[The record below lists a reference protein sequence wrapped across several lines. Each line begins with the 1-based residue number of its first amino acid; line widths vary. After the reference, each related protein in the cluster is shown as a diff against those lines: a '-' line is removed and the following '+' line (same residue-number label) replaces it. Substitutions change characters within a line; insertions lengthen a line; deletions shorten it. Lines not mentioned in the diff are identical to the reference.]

1 MKKII
6 NIILFVLL
14 STPVFSQTEL
24 DMLVLKK
31 INEYRVSNGLNKLQF
46 LSVGFDAAEHHSNY
60 LAEIED
66 VRHDE
71 DNNETSSPKRRLSYY
86 GSGYTGWV
94 GENCLDIED
103 RDKSIEYK
111 ANHMVNL
118 WSNSP
123 KHNANMLNKN
133 FKYGAVSCVNYSG
146 VFSDGE
152 KYKRTVVTFIG
163 WN

>member
-6 NIILFVLL
+6 NFVLFVLL

-31 INEYRVSNGLNKLQF
+31 INEHRVSNGLNKLQF

-60 LAEIED
+60 LAEIKD

-71 DNNETSSPKRRLSYY
+71 DNYETSSPTKRLGYY
-86 GSGYTGWV
+86 GSGYTGLV
-94 GENCLDIED
+94 GENCTEISD
-103 RDKSIEYK
+103 RNKSIEYQATK
-111 ANHMVNL
+111 IFNDWL
-118 WSNSP
+118 NSSG
-123 KHNANMLNKN
+123 HNKIMLTKN
-133 FKYGAVSCVNYSG
+133 FKYGAVSCVKYSG
-146 VFSDGE
+146 VYNDGE
-152 KYKRTVVTFIG
+152 KYKSIVATFIT

>member
-1 MKKII
+1 MRAFFC
-6 NIILFVLL
+6 LLVSVLL
-14 STPVFSQTEL
+14 NNYIFSQTEL

-31 INEYRVSNGLNKLQF
+31 INEHRVSNGLDELQF

-60 LAEIED
+60 LAEIKD

-71 DNNETSSPKRRLSYY
+71 DNYKTSSPTRRLGYY

-94 GENCLDIED
+94 GENCADTED
-103 RDKSIEYK
+103 RNKSIDYQ
-111 ANHMVNL
+111 ATDIFNL
-118 WSNSP
+118 WLNSP

-133 FKYGAVSCVNYSG
+133 FKYGAVSCVKYSG

-152 KYKRTVVTFIG
+152 EYKRIVATFIA

>member
-1 MKKII
+1 
-6 NIILFVLL
+6 
-14 STPVFSQTEL
+14 
-24 DMLVLKK
+24 MLVLKK

-60 LAEIED
+60 LAEIKD

-71 DNNETSSPKRRLSYY
+71 DNYKTSSPKRRLSYY

-94 GENCLDIED
+94 GENCADTED
-103 RDKSIEYK
+103 RNKSIDYK
-111 ANHMVNL
+111 STHIFNL
-118 WSNSP
+118 WLNSP
-123 KHNANMLNKN
+123 KHNAIMLNKN

-146 VFSDGE
+146 VSSDGD